1 MKKTVFLIT
10 MITALAFVSC
20 RTQKQVHAPAPPV
33 VLNNADSVR
42 VETTIETTY
51 EPVDVA
57 LDLPQQSETNV
68 TQNDSSHVETDLAFS
83 DAWFENGVLHH
94 SIKNKPGQ
102 LKGTAFTPHTTEKSN
117 KDAVKIREVPVP
129 EPYPVEVERELT
141 LMEQIKLAAF
151 WYLVGAVIVSIGFI
165 FRKPFL
171 MVLRKIIRL

>member
-1 MKKTVFLIT
+1 MTLI
-10 MITALAFVSC
+10 ALAFVSC
-20 RTQKQVHAPAPPV
+20 KTQKQVQLPLPPV
-33 VLNNADSVR
+33 ILNNTDSVR

-57 LDLPQQSETNV
+57 LDLPQQSESNV
-68 TQNDSSHVETDLAFS
+68 TPNDSSHVETDLAFS
-83 DAWFENGVLHH
+83 DAWIENGILHH
-94 SIKNKPGQ
+94 TIKNKPGQ

-129 EPYPVEVERELT
+129 EPYPIEVERELT

-171 MVLRKIIRL
+171 TVLRKIIRL

>member
-1 MKKTVFLIT
+1 MKKTILLMTVIA
-10 MITALAFVSC
+10 ALAFVSC
-20 RTQKQVHAPAPPV
+20 KTQKAAQSPLPPV
-33 VLNNADSVR
+33 ILNNADSVR